1 MLKESIFSAMNL
13 NLPVSILMTKNVE
26 CVTPDQK
33 IIDLKH
39 IYEKQKFHH
48 HVPVVENNELVG
60 MVSLIDF
67 MRAVHNASLDD
78 NEAVYHITHVRD
90 IMSTHPVSVSEET
103 SIKVVA
109 DMLAKGEFNS
119 VVITENKRVIGIV
132 TTADI
137 LRHFLKNN

>member
-78 NEAVYHITHVRD
+78 NEAVYHITYVRD
-90 IMSTHPVSVSEET
+90 IMSTHPVSVSEKT

>member
-1 MLKESIFSAMNL
+1 MNL
-13 NLPVSILMTKNVE
+13 NLPVSTLMTRDVE

-39 IYEKQKFHH
+39 IYEQQKFHH
-48 HVPVVENNELVG
+48 HVPVVEKNELVG

-67 MRAVHNASLDD
+67 MRAVHDASLDD
-78 NEAVYHITHVRD
+78 SEAVYHRTLVRD
-90 IMSTHPVSVSEET
+90 IMSSHPVSVSENVSVKE
-103 SIKVVA
+103 VA

-119 VVITENKRVIGIV
+119 VVITENNLVIGIV

-137 LRHFLKNN
+137 LRYFLRNN